1 MYDDGERLFNLINP
15 SMYKQ
20 ALSEFMKY
28 GEFVKFP
35 TRYIYQWMAII
46 MANTAKI
53 HSITTIAGHS
63 QWGAEEEFINHYFM
77 GDSDLWDEYKQEH
90 YSKTYNDYECMCEY
104 LDNNGFYDWTK
115 LPDGSDAWSDY
126 GLQPLAEICQEYNE
140 NMSPEEVIVLINRAL
155 DVTHQRGDLASA
167 FIVGGSKTL
176 SEISNGNN
184 ITESKLRGIIRES
197 IINILL
203 EDIDINYERDNSRYF
218 SHSTTWKQI
227 DKEIDEQ
234 GYSIINAN
242 IGNNQII
249 QIKIDKN
256 NRINSYHFNGDGYND
271 YETNLYSGLM
281 GVGMYLHNKR
291 AKLRREE
298 KYGTE
303 EVGTHKCPKC
313 GQMSTSEKECDHCG
327 HSLLKPENV
336 GFCEKCHT
344 FYRGDKCPDCE

>member
-1 MYDDGERLFNLINP
+1 MLLTENELRQLVRESIKNIIREGQDYCAFYDYLDEYSPGYIFQMYDDKERLFNLINP

-53 HSITTIAGHS
+53 HSITAIAGHS
-63 QWGAEEEFINHYFM
+63 EWGAEDEFIDHYFM

-90 YSKTYNDYECMCEY
+90 YSKTYDDYDCMCEY

-184 ITESKLRGIIRES
+184 ITESEIMKKIINENFKVDIFNGERKIFNHVDFWNMIEKDIKENGYTYINIPMDGGGVLKVKLSIYETTGGII
-197 IINILL
+197 
-203 EDIDINYERDNSRYF
+203 
-218 SHSTTWKQI
+218 
-227 DKEIDEQ
+227 
-234 GYSIINAN
+234 
-242 IGNNQII
+242 
-249 QIKIDKN
+249 
-256 NRINSYHFNGDGYND
+256 
-271 YETNLYSGLM
+271 
-281 GVGMYLHNKR
+281 V
-291 AKLRREE
+291 
-298 KYGTE
+298 
-303 EVGTHKCPKC
+303 KCPFFKTVAKNIS
-313 GQMSTSEKECDHCG
+313 QALTVI
-327 HSLLKPENV
+327 SLEAHNLNKQ
-336 GFCEKCHT
+336 FKR
-344 FYRGDKCPDCE
+344 YRNNNE

>member
-1 MYDDGERLFNLINP
+1 MKKIVLSESKLKNIISESIKKILKENQDYCAFYDYLDEYSPGYIFQMYDDKQRLFNLINP

-53 HSITTIAGHS
+53 HSITAIAGHT
-63 QWGAEEEFINHYFM
+63 QWPPIDEFVDHYFM
-77 GDSDLWDEYKQEH
+77 GDYDLWNEYKQEH
-90 YSKTYNDYECMCEY
+90 YNDDYDDMCEY

-176 SEISNGNN
+176 SEISNN
-184 ITESKLRGIIRES
+184 
-197 IINILL
+197 
-203 EDIDINYERDNSRYF
+203 
-218 SHSTTWKQI
+218 
-227 DKEIDEQ
+227 
-234 GYSIINAN
+234 
-242 IGNNQII
+242 
-249 QIKIDKN
+249 
-256 NRINSYHFNGDGYND
+256 
-271 YETNLYSGLM
+271 
-281 GVGMYLHNKR
+281 
-291 AKLRREE
+291 
-298 KYGTE
+298 
-303 EVGTHKCPKC
+303 
-313 GQMSTSEKECDHCG
+313 
-327 HSLLKPENV
+327 
-336 GFCEKCHT
+336 
-344 FYRGDKCPDCE
+344 